1 MESTEVGDK
10 AMRNEADSIDENRDS
25 GRSARPGNR
34 PGNRPAPMT
43 PSQALWDVTDVAGY
57 LRIPVSSIYKMTAR
71 KAAVRIPHIRIGAAL
86 RFRQAD
92 IDRWLT
98 LLTTSNIEALSRMRQ
113 KGSKATHGHD
123 SQATA

>member
-1 MESTEVGDK
+1 MRKEV
-10 AMRNEADSIDENRDS
+10 DSIDENHDS
-25 GRSARPGNR
+25 GRVARPGNR
-34 PGNRPAPMT
+34 PGDRPEPPT
-43 PSQALWDVTDVAGY
+43 PSYSLWDVTDVAGY

-98 LLTTSNIEALSRMRQ
+98 FLTTSNIEALSRMRQ
-113 KGSKATHGHD
+113 KGSKAIHGHD
-123 SQATA
+123 SQATT